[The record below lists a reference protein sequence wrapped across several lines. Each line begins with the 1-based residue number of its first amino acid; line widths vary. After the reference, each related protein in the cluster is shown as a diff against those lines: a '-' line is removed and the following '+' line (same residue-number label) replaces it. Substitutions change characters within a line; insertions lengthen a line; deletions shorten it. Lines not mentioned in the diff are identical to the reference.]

1 MMMSL
6 IRNRLF
12 QLAGL
17 VLLAHAFSP
26 SLPLGAHAA
35 DSDGD
40 GVEDHLDKCPYTFD
54 DDQADSNGDG
64 IGDAC
69 QCGDVDDDGFVSE
82 ADGLLVKQAALSLDP
97 YMAAVGLPGF
107 DKCDVGGTEGCS
119 GLDGS
124 IVMRAVNGH
133 APALQ
138 QVCAAASAAVT
149 NNLALSSDGPF
160 GEPVGLVDPEED
172 VQLGH
177 AVTIRI
183 GLEATEAVQ
192 DVAVEFF
199 LVDKAQY
206 IAAGEGSEIEEL
218 PTQYI
223 LGAASIESVAAG
235 SAEYTLLVHVPGVDL
250 EGNPIPAG
258 EYYLFPVIDPGK
270 DIAETNETDNVVTE
284 EEEFAVVTV
293 SGQHQLEPIVALQ
306 EVVLDFSG
314 VALPAELLRLPDQD
328 PEPPNPCDD
337 AMAPP
342 ASFEL
347 PEELIENLANSTVAI
362 TAVLIASGPP
372 IPSVVLEATFDHPR
386 LTSPIVLEFWQTYP
400 DPSDLACSETELD
413 PLPSDA
419 AGEFTKQLRIPCFEP
434 GLSTSVQMD
443 LLLPIHEP
451 AVVAALEAALE
462 DLASVECIPGCP
474 GYPSAE
480 AQACVA
486 RCIALELLSEA
497 EAAELEIKVTAY
509 DDPTG
514 GNPILRN
521 WTPPSIELPE
531 NIFED
536 VTIISPLFTPPPEE
550 SMPVRFEA
558 DFETGFHSALVS
570 AGLKANSW
578 AALDEAGAAARTE
591 AGVPVSLFGLK
602 FNFLHF
608 DAGGRAYPHYPHPD
622 PDLDL
627 GFWADLKFATA
638 PDGSGGIVVLSQPL
652 LDRDACNRIAI
663 RPDLDVLGEI
673 LKWKLDWSV
682 EKSKDATA
690 DFVVGVVPLTASIGA
705 SGQLGFLVEAGIPVC
720 SDDFGDETSFQ
731 AHTGPYFDVGMLASA
746 GVGSSKAFAVGIEG
760 EATLIEDTF
769 YAKAEVLHLSLSLA
783 ENELSGTVREDI
795 TNTLDGPKG
804 GLYLYVGYP
813 CIEWCRWW
821 GIPYPCGFKQC
832 KSRQSIFKFRTYTKK
847 DVIMCESQ
855 STTLDVGP

>member
-1 MMMSL
+1 MMSL
-6 IRNRLF
+6 TRSHLF
-12 QLAGL
+12 QIAGL
-17 VLLAHAFSP
+17 VLLVHMLVW

-35 DSDGD
+35 DGDGD
-40 GVEDHLDKCPYTFD
+40 GVEDHLDKCPYTF

-69 QCGDVDDDGFVSE
+69 QCGDVDDDGFVTE
-82 ADGLLVKQAALSLDP
+82 ADGLLVKEAALSLDP

-124 IVMRAVNGH
+124 IVIRAVNGH

-160 GEPVGLVDPEED
+160 GEPVGLVDPD

-177 AVTIRI
+177 AVTIRV
-183 GLEATEAVQ
+183 GLEATEAAQ

-199 LVDKAQY
+199 IVSKAEY
-206 IAAGEGSEIEEL
+206 DAAGQGGEIQDL

-223 LGAASIESVAAG
+223 LGATSIESVSAG
-235 SAEYTLLVHVPGVDL
+235 SNEYELLVHVPGVDL

-258 EYYLFPVIDPGK
+258 EYYLMPVVDPGK
-270 DIAETNETDNVVTE
+270 DLAETNETDNSLTDTAD
-284 EEEFAVVTV
+284 FAVVTV
-293 SGQHQLEPIVALQ
+293 TGEHQLDSVVGLQ
-306 EVVLDFSG
+306 SLVLDFSG
-314 VALPAELLRLPDQD
+314 ISLPTNLLPLPDQD
-328 PEPPNPCDD
+328 PAPPDPCP
-337 AMAPP
+337 AAAAPP
-342 ASFEL
+342 ASFDV

-362 TAVLIASGPP
+362 TAVLIASGPE

-386 LTSPIVLEFWQTYP
+386 LAGPIELEFW
-400 DPSDLACSETELD
+400 ETKLE
-413 PLPSDA
+413 PLP
-419 AGEFTKQLRIPCFEP
+419 GEALGHFTKQLRIPDFEP
-434 GLSTSVQMD
+434 GLATSVQMD
-443 LLLPIHEP
+443 LRLPLHEP
-451 AVVAALEAALE
+451 AVADALE
-462 DLASVECIPGCP
+462 DALTDLGLECAPGCP
-474 GYPSAE
+474 GGTSNPD
-480 AQACVA
+480 QVCIA
-486 RCIALELLSEA
+486 RCIAFQLLSEA
-497 EAAELEIKVTAY
+497 EAAELEVVVTAY
-509 DDPTG
+509 DTG
-514 GNPILRN
+514 GNPIPRG
-521 WTPPSIELPE
+521 WAPPSISIPE
-531 NIFED
+531 NVLENI
-536 VTIISPLFTPPPEE
+536 TIISPLFTPPPEE
-550 SMPVRFEA
+550 SLPVHFEA

-570 AGLKANSW
+570 AGLKANGW
-578 AALDEAGAAARTE
+578 AALDEDGAAAHTD

-608 DAGGRAYPHYPHPD
+608 EAEGEAYPH
-622 PDLDL
+622 DLDL
-627 GFWADLKFATA
+627 GFWADLKFATNS
-638 PDGSGGIVVLSQPL
+638 DGSGGIVILTQPL
-652 LDRDACNRIAI
+652 LNRDACDSIAF
-663 RPDLDVLGEI
+663 RPDLFLDPESLGEV

-682 EKSKDATA
+682 EKSKEATA

-720 SDDFGDETSFQ
+720 DENFGDETAFQ
-731 AHTGPYFDVGMLASA
+731 AHTGPYFDVGMLANA

-769 YAKAEVLHLSLSLA
+769 FAKAEVQSLGLVDSQ
-783 ENELSGTVREDI
+783 LSGTVVEDI
-795 TNTLDGPKG
+795 TNTLEGPKG

-847 DVIMCESQ
+847 DVIMCKSQ
-855 STTLDVGP
+855 STTLDVGL